1 MRPPGLIACAY
12 SWPIAWV
19 RPGKLSRSRARDWSR
34 LPDSNRRIKGFTALC
49 PTTELRRH
57 RSGIAAGGLEPYPH
71 DRLPRLLVP
80 CGVRERIKIKWCSH
94 VRPKS
99 PCPCA
104 FRQYHYSTAKA
115 GFGGRVSSPEFF
127 NFFVFSIKFSIPGL
141 TTTHLLRSYLFS
153 FSIYRPVLKILSLVS
168 LSPVSRC
175 PAEMQLAASRRAFV

>member
-49 PTTELRRH
+49 PTAELRRH
-57 RSGIAAGGLEPYPH
+57 RSGIAAGGLEPYTH
-71 DRLPRLLVP
+71 DRPFLLLVP

-104 FRQYHYSTAKA
+104 FRQYHYSTLKP

-127 NFFVFSIKFSIPGL
+127 NFFVFSIKFSISNL
-141 TTTHLLRSYLFS
+141 ASTHLRGM
-153 FSIYRPVLKILSLVS
+153 I
-168 LSPVSRC
+168 
-175 PAEMQLAASRRAFV
+175 

>member
-57 RSGIAAGGLEPYPH
+57 RSGIAAGRLEPYTH

-80 CGVRERIKIKWCSH
+80 YGMVERRFYDECLTLSGFPCG
-94 VRPKS
+94 
-99 PCPCA
+99 
-104 FRQYHYSTAKA
+104 FRHYHYSI
-115 GFGGRVSSPEFF
+115 SEPD
-127 NFFVFSIKFSIPGL
+127 IPG
-141 TTTHLLRSYLFS
+141 HLLLYGLTFLGKCAIRMLRASFCGFFGPWFSRLISLRWRAVVLFC
-153 FSIYRPVLKILSLVS
+153 R
-168 LSPVSRC
+168 
-175 PAEMQLAASRRAFV
+175 